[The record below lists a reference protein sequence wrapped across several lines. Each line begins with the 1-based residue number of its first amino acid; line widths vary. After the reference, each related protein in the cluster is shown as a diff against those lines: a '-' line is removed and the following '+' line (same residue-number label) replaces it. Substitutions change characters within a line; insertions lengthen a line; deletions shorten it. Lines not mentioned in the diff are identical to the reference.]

1 MIAFEL
7 LILFKTLEKVEAK
20 KNDMEV
26 IKSQVLQV
34 KLTAEELVNEISKEE
49 EATRQKLQTA
59 EPALNAAE
67 NALKVLL

>member
-1 MIAFEL
+1 
-7 LILFKTLEKVEAK
+7 
-20 KNDMEV
+20 MES

-49 EATRQKLQTA
+49 IVTRLKLKDA

-67 NALKVLL
+67 NALKVKISFEDKLVSKSFY

>member
-1 MIAFEL
+1 M
-7 LILFKTLEKVEAK
+7 EA
-20 KNDMEV
+20 

-49 EATRQKLQTA
+49 IVTRLKLKDA

-67 NALKVLL
+67 NALKVKISFEDKSFY